1 MKPGN
6 FGSVLEAFA
15 ASRRH
20 LPFAWGSNDCA
31 TWPADLY
38 VAAGMGD
45 FLAGLRNYT
54 TALGAA
60 AVLQAAGYADLKALA
75 DDRLAP
81 VLDDDNDPNFAF
93 AQTGDVALLEN
104 AGHTGIYAYTFAV
117 FRADGRLMGP
127 GEHAM
132 EVRPRFHPSLSPLIA
147 AYRWG

>member
-20 LPFAWGSNDCA
+20 LTFTWGANDCA

-60 AVLQAAGYADLKALA
+60 SVLQAAGYMDLKALA
-75 DDRLAP
+75 DDRLDP
-81 VLDDDNDPNFAF
+81 VLDNYDEPNFAF
-93 AQTGDVALLEN
+93 AQPGDVALLQN

-117 FRADGRLMGP
+117 FRSDGRLMGP
-127 GEHAM
+127 GEHEM
-132 EVRPRFHPSLSPLIA
+132 EVRPRFGENWPPLVA